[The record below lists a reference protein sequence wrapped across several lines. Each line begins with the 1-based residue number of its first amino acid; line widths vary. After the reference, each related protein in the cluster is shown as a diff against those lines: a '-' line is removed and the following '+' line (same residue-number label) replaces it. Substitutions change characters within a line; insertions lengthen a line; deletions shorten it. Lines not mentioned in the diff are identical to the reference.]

1 MAYRNVV
8 VINGEKVDIDTL
20 PKEER
25 ERLAR
30 EWNRAAAAKIVH
42 VEEKLPKAGKEG
54 QANAQR
60 IHNRRLAG
68 HCAGI

>member
-8 VINGEKVDIDTL
+8 TMNGKKVDLESL

-30 EWNRAAAAKIVH
+30 EWNRAAAEKINYI
-42 VEEKLPKAGKEG
+42 EDKTA
-54 QANAQR
+54 
-60 IHNRRLAG
+60 
-68 HCAGI
+68 

>member
-30 EWNRAAAAKIVH
+30 EWNRAAAEKLNY
-42 VEEKLPKAGKEG
+42 VEEKTA
-54 QANAQR
+54 
-60 IHNRRLAG
+60 
-68 HCAGI
+68 